1 MYKRKQTLSLP
12 GPDDIVRQTLPN
24 GITVLARENFTSPTV
39 VVSGYLHAGA
49 ADVPAFTD
57 GASTDGAP
65 TNGRDK
71 IGLAGFTTDV
81 LERGTR
87 ARSFAQ
93 LYEEIE
99 SIAASFGINSGVQ
112 TTGFGAR
119 GLAEHLP
126 LLLGILNDVLRN
138 PAFEKNQVE
147 KARAEILTD
156 LQERETS
163 PRRMAALTFR
173 ALAYPEEHPYHWS
186 QTGYRETIERITRDD
201 LAQFHK
207 TFFSP
212 QDAVI
217 VVTGA
222 IKAPDAVQAVAA
234 AFGDWQG
241 SRPSQAGL
249 PPAPPLTE
257 RREQRLTIEDK
268 AQSDLILGW
277 PGPARA
283 DPDFI
288 PCFVANT
295 VFGVFGMYG
304 RLGKIVRTTNG
315 LAYYVYSNIEGGKG
329 PGPWRIIAG
338 VNPANVDKTVALILQ
353 ELHRLRDTRVTK
365 DELRDTQ
372 SFLTGSLP
380 LQLETN
386 SGVARAL
393 LNIERHGLGL
403 DYLQRYTEMIMAV
416 TAQQVQD
423 VAQRWLDPEHYALAI
438 VDPTG
443 SGDTV

>member
-1 MYKRKQTLSLP
+1 MYKRKPALSLP
-12 GPDDIVRQTLPN
+12 GPDDIVRQVLPN

-49 ADVPAFTD
+49 ADVTL
-57 GASTDGAP
+57 
-65 TNGRDK
+65 DK
-71 IGLAGFTTDV
+71 IGLAGFTADV
-81 LERGTR
+81 LERGT
-87 ARSFAQ
+87 ATRSFTQ

-99 SIAASFGINSGVQ
+99 SIAASFGINAGVQ

-119 GLAEHLP
+119 GLIEHLP
-126 LLLGILNDVLRN
+126 LLLDILSDVLRN

-173 ALAYPEEHPYHWS
+173 ALAYPEDHPYRWS
-186 QTGYRETIERITRDD
+186 QTGYFETIERITRDD
-201 LAQFHK
+201 LAQFHQ

-217 VVTGA
+217 VVVGA
-222 IKAPDAVQAVAA
+222 VKATDAVKAVAT

-241 SRPSQAGL
+241 SRPPQAGL
-249 PPAPPLTE
+249 PPAPALTE
-257 RREQRLTIEDK
+257 RRVQRLSIEDK
-268 AQSDLILGW
+268 AQSDLVLGW

-283 DPDFI
+283 DPDFV

-295 VFGVFGMYG
+295 IFGVFGMYG
-304 RLGKIVRTTNG
+304 RLGKIIRETNG

-338 VNPANVDKTVALILQ
+338 VNPMNVDKAVTLILQ
-353 ELHRLRDTRVTK
+353 ELRRLRDTRVSK
-365 DELRDTQ
+365 EELRDTQ
-372 SFLTGSLP
+372 SYLTGSLP

-386 SGVARAL
+386 TGVAHAL

-416 TAQQVQD
+416 TAPQVQA

-438 VDPTG
+438 VDPTE
-443 SGDTV
+443 TANAV

>member
-1 MYKRKQTLSLP
+1 MYKRKLAPSLP
-12 GPDDIVRQTLPN
+12 GPKDIVRQVLPN
-24 GITVLARENFTSPTV
+24 GITVLARENFSSPTV
-39 VVSGYLHAGA
+39 VVSGYLYAGA
-49 ADVPAFTD
+49 IDVPV
-57 GASTDGAP
+57 
-65 TNGRDK
+65 DK

-87 ARSFAQ
+87 KRGFTQ

-99 SIAASFGINSGVQ
+99 SIAASFGINAGVQ
-112 TTGFGAR
+112 TTGFGAK

-126 LLLGILNDVLRN
+126 LLLDVLSDVLRN
-138 PAFEKNQVE
+138 PAFEKAQVE

-156 LQERETS
+156 IQERETD
-163 PRRMAALTFR
+163 PHRMAALAFR

-201 LAQFHK
+201 LVQFHD
-207 TFFSP
+207 TLFAP
-212 QDAVI
+212 QNAVI
-217 VVTGA
+217 TIVGA
-222 IKAPDAVQAVAA
+222 IKATDAVQAVAA

-241 SRPSQAGL
+241 ERPSQANL
-249 PPAPPLTE
+249 PPAPALTE

-268 AQSDLILGW
+268 AQSDLVLGW

-283 DPDFI
+283 DPDFV
-288 PCFVANT
+288 PCFIANT

-304 RLGKIVRTTNG
+304 RLGKIIRETNG

-353 ELHRLRDTRVTK
+353 ELRRLRDTRVPK
-365 DELRDTQ
+365 EELLNTQ

-386 SGVARAL
+386 AGVARAL

-403 DYLQRYTEMIMAV
+403 DYLQQYTEMIMAV
-416 TAQQVQD
+416 TALQVQD

-438 VDPTG
+438 ADPTG
-443 SGDTV
+443 